1 MAYFISNELS
11 RLLYNLKAIVFLNQY
26 DKMFSKVINR
36 KYSFFKKQKIE
47 DTMTQILQMI
57 FIDKAFDTRVKGEE
71 IDNHL
76 VDPESFRGWIRVALQ
91 ESKVMH
97 RELVFKYRNFPEVL
111 EMHKIFMN
119 SLYNLAKE
127 YNTDNY
133 ITCIMYF
140 DKLWELLSYK
150 LN

>member
-1 MAYFISNELS
+1 MANKKEE
-11 RLLYNLKAIVFLNQY
+11 V
-26 DKMFSKVINR
+26 KVISLDTIANVGEKITLANR
-36 KYSFFKKQKIE
+36 EYVVVPINVADMHIVAKNSLLLP
-47 DTMTQILQMI
+47 LQ
-57 FIDKAFDTRVKGEE
+57 VKGEE